1 MSKVSFGNH
10 AKITA
15 PTPLRDKIRSFY
27 QEVLGC
33 DLVVAQAALDV
44 MRFANDFYLG
54 IAYEANALKEEH
66 FLLAMWLELKTP
78 DPDDLKNKLRQLGV
92 KEIDYADKNHF
103 YFHAPGGQVY
113 RVSHVDEK

>member
-15 PTPLRDKIRSFY
+15 PIPQRDKIRSFY
-27 QEVLGC
+27 QQVLGC
-33 DLVVAQAALDV
+33 DLVVAQETMDV
-44 MRFANDFYLG
+44 MRFTNDFFLG
-54 IAYEANALKEEH
+54 ISYEPEHLEEKH

-78 DPDDLKNKLRQLGV
+78 EPNELKKKLQEFGV
-92 KEIDYADKNHF
+92 KEIEYKDKNHF

-113 RVSHVDEK
+113 RVSHIDEK